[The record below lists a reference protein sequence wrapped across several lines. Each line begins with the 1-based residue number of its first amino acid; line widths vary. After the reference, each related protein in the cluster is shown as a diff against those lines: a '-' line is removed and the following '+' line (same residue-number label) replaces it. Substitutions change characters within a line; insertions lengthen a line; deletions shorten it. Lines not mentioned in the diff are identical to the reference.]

1 MFYRR
6 ACIYLLVRFPIPH
19 SPHAYYFRAEK
30 ETTELRCAI
39 KIIPPTSSSFL
50 PSPFRCRPWGAGKA
64 IYMSKQLVAIMLPSC
79 SNHDGRCLSVLI
91 LVQFRWIKVINEY

>member
-1 MFYRR
+1 LSLKQLSYRAIAPRLLAQFHNARMFYRR

-39 KIIPPTSSSFL
+39 KIIPPTSFSFL
-50 PSPFRCRPWGAGKA
+50 PSPFRCRSLGRG
-64 IYMSKQLVAIMLPSC
+64 Q
-79 SNHDGRCLSVLI
+79 SNLH
-91 LVQFRWIKVINEY
+91 E